1 MYQAFSCQIW
11 YYKCGRRRW
20 KRFQTKC
27 ECFGFLME
35 RNVFVTDGITSW
47 LLHLW
52 RAKQVFLLWPCTVK
66 PSLLIIQKP
75 VPKLQPK
82 KNVNF
87 LILMA
92 RLVINHSPVSVSS
105 DLIKSFACELHSGV
119 TCFAIPSYNCLH
131 THITFVKSKSGIH
144 ELFRFC
150 LSVFWKFFVFVF
162 FVFK

>member
-1 MYQAFSCQIW
+1 MIQKFSTDKLNDHMYQAFSCKIW

-20 KRFQTKC
+20 KWFQTKC

-35 RNVFVTDGITSW
+35 RNVFVMDGITSW

-52 RAKQVFLLWPCTVK
+52 RANQGFVLWSCRVK

-87 LILMA
+87 LILMG
-92 RLVINHSPVSVSS
+92 RLVINHSPISVSS
-105 DLIKSFACELHSGV
+105 DLINSFACELHSGV
-119 TCFAIPSYNCLH
+119 TCFAISSCNCLH
-131 THITFVKSKSGIH
+131 THITFVKSKSEIH
-144 ELFRFC
+144 
-150 LSVFWKFFVFVF
+150 
-162 FVFK
+162 